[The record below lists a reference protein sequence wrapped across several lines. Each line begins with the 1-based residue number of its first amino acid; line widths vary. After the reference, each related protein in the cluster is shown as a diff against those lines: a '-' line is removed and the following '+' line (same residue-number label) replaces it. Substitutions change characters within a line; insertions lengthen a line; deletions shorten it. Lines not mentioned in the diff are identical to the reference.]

1 MVRGYH
7 GVHGGYSL
15 NCDLDQI
22 TLYDVY
28 TTIDPGM
35 FIIDCLE
42 PGYDCARN
50 SADGQNCSV
59 HCELAEI
66 QEELCRMLKRKSS
79 KKLINVL
86 LFCM

>member
-1 MVRGYH
+1 MGE
-7 GVHGGYSL
+7 YSL

-59 HCELAEI
+59 HCELAENSG
-66 QEELCRMLKRKSS
+66 RT
-79 KKLINVL
+79 V
-86 LFCM
+86 